1 MNVGWEVVG
10 GSHRRLVRGPVRSHR
25 LRRPSRGPGW
35 WRSPVRV
42 RWRGSVCDS
51 RRHPVTGRGPRGYD
65 RPRLRSLSLEPSG
78 PLVDRRGLGLLLT
91 GSSSEKR
98 SDPVEERF
106 GFGAPVF
113 GLEIGDRIRVRVTF
127 RIGRNET
134 GSRRRKN
141 QKGQKQSSR
150 TQPHFCFRPKQTKT
164 SSSIKVRFFSVFGQM
179 FSKIVRSTRCVI
191 DAKLTQFFF

>member
-25 LRRPSRGPGW
+25 LRRPSRGPRW
-35 WRSPVRV
+35 WRRGCWSPVGV
-42 RWRGSVCDS
+42 CWRGSVCDS
-51 RRHPVTGRGPRGYD
+51 RRHPVTGRRPCGYD
-65 RPRLRSLSLEPSG
+65 RPLQRGLSLEPPG

-113 GLEIGDRIRVRVTF
+113 GLEIRDRIRVRVTF

-134 GSRRRKN
+134 GSRRRKS
-141 QKGQKQSSR
+141 QKDQKQSSR
-150 TQPHFCFRPKQTKT
+150 TQPHFCF
-164 SSSIKVRFFSVFGQM
+164 
-179 FSKIVRSTRCVI
+179 
-191 DAKLTQFFF
+191 